1 MQPKRLIVIVL
12 IFVCITHFLY
22 MFVNASLFRKEY
34 EQQNISQLEE
44 LGEVVRN
51 EIEYALGFGL
61 PITHLGGM
69 DQFLGSILEN
79 TPELAYISVTSGET
93 QLFSA
98 TRENKAM
105 KEVIV
110 PIHAEGSKT
119 AEIRLGMG
127 GELRKQTFAM
137 LFDLI
142 TIVFAGL
149 IITYEIIRFFSVK
162 LVDVPYR
169 ESIRTFNAMVGEMN
183 PYHSITM
190 PVELQGILGWVRR
203 HVQIRL
209 KQIHRTAANLNQ
221 VAMTTVT
228 TIFYGRQALLGAV
241 AEQRS
246 ALRRLTKTSGGVT
259 RIVDPSQIRPVIFL
273 FFLGA
278 NIQSTF
284 LPIFARELLET
295 ETFLTG
301 LFSNEILMGLP
312 ITCHMATVFLFMLF
326 MGSSAFKRWVP
337 MEYAVGIGTFTTA
350 AGLVLCGLS
359 GSIIQLIAGRMLCG
373 VGFSFIVVYGKQ
385 FIVEHASKENRSLH
399 LAGFTAAF
407 SGGLFCSTIIGSILA
422 DYFSY
427 QFVFFAATAIVL
439 MIYVFDYMIMA
450 DKTSD
455 IQPVRKGKT
464 TGLTQF
470 FRTGITDANLICL
483 FIHGIFTRI
492 TFIGFF
498 YFSLPVLLKPDFAYA
513 DIGRIMM
520 FYSIPSVLFAGV
532 LNKGIKQIRQSKTSV
547 VGSNIIVGVV
557 LALFFLPM
565 SGPLWV
571 KATAA
576 IVTLLILG
584 VSNSITFPAQAALLL
599 ETPTAKALGSQT
611 TVSVYSSFERIGSAL
626 GPVFYG
632 FFASAYDITTAI
644 AMGGILCIVGNII
657 FLIYFNPNPTPN
669 SNPDSTQAPRG
680 EKTS

>member
-1 MQPKRLIVIVL
+1 
-12 IFVCITHFLY
+12 
-22 MFVNASLFRKEY
+22 S
-34 EQQNISQLEE
+34 
-44 LGEVVRN
+44 
-51 EIEYALGFGL
+51 
-61 PITHLGGM
+61 
-69 DQFLGSILEN
+69 
-79 TPELAYISVTSGET
+79 
-93 QLFSA
+93 
-98 TRENKAM
+98 
-105 KEVIV
+105 
-110 PIHAEGSKT
+110 
-119 AEIRLGMG
+119 
-127 GELRKQTFAM
+127 
-137 LFDLI
+137 
-142 TIVFAGL
+142 
-149 IITYEIIRFFSVK
+149 
-162 LVDVPYR
+162 VPYR
-169 ESIRTFNAMVGEMN
+169 ESILTFNTMVREMN
-183 PYHSITM
+183 PHNNFTM
-190 PVELQGILGWVRR
+190 PVEFQGILDRVRN

-209 KQIHRTAANLNQ
+209 KQIHLTAANLNQ
-221 VAMTTVT
+221 VARETVS
-228 TIFYGRQALLGAV
+228 TIFHGRQALLGAV
-241 AEQRS
+241 AKQR
-246 ALRRLTKTSGGVT
+246 ATLQAMTKTSGGAA

-295 ETFLTG
+295 PTFLTG

-312 ITCHMATVFLFMLF
+312 ITCHMVTVFFFMLF
-326 MGSSAFKRWVP
+326 MGSRTFKQWVP
-337 MEYAVGIGTFTTA
+337 MEYAVGIGTFSTA

-385 FIVEHASKENRSLH
+385 FIVEHATKKDRALH

-427 QFVFFAATAIVL
+427 QFVFFSATAIVL
-439 MIYVFDYMIMA
+439 LIYVFDYMIMA
-450 DKTSD
+450 DKTGNNLSAPD
-455 IQPVRKGKT
+455 VKT
-464 TGLTQF
+464 AGLTRF

-483 FIHGIFTRI
+483 FVHGIFTRI

-547 VGSNIIVGVV
+547 VGSNIIVGIV
-557 LALFFLPM
+557 LVFFFLPM
-565 SGPLWV
+565 SGPLWM

-576 IVTLLILG
+576 IITLLILG

-599 ETPTAKALGSQT
+599 ETRTAKALGNQT

-644 AMGGILCIVGNII
+644 AMGGILCVIGNVI
-657 FLIYFNPNPTPN
+657 FLFYFNPAPNPN
-669 SNPDSTQAPRG
+669 QDASG
-680 EKTS
+680 ERIP